1 MRLLVVDDSAVT
13 REMIKRTIAAA
24 GLPVAAIDEAGDGHA
39 AIRSL
44 AQHGADV
51 LITDLNMPGMGG
63 VDLVRAVR
71 ADPVL
76 RRIAIVVVSTDGSAA
91 RRSML
96 AELGVAGYLAKPFR
110 PEQLRVLLTGVIGNR
125 AVAS

>member
-13 REMIKRTIAAA
+13 REMIRRTITAT
-24 GLPVAAIDEAGDGHA
+24 GLPIAAIDEAADGRA
-39 AIRSL
+39 AIHSL
-44 AQHGADV
+44 ARHGADV

-63 VDLVRAVR
+63 VELVRAVR

-76 RRIAIVVVSTDGSAA
+76 AKITVVVVSTDGSHA
-91 RRSML
+91 RRAMM

-110 PEQLRVLLTGVIGNR
+110 PEHLRGLLVDVAAR
-125 AVAS
+125 LAVAS